1 MAMRFGGPGF
11 GKLGSKLALV
21 FLGAALLSG
30 CSWFDPDRWH
40 GQDPDAAR
48 HAADPYGVDP
58 QWSNPDTFSDYRN
71 RPNGGAP
78 SSILDTI
85 FSPGKPDASGGGGSG
100 IAVNSFLW
108 HASLDTVS
116 FMPLASADPFGGTII
131 TDWYSPPDSP
141 NERFKLNIFILGRD
155 LRADGVRARVFRQN
169 KAPDGQWADAPVDQ
183 ATGTELENAILTRAR
198 QIRMSTVAK

>member
-1 MAMRFGGPGF
+1 M
-11 GKLGSKLALV
+11 
-21 FLGAALLSG
+21 
-30 CSWFDPDRWH
+30 
-40 GQDPDAAR
+40 
-48 HAADPYGVDP
+48 Y
-58 QWSNPDTFSDYRN
+58 SDYRD

-78 SSILDTI
+78 SSMLDTI
-85 FSPGKPDASGGGGSG
+85 FAPGKPDASGGGGGSG

-169 KAPDGQWADAPVDQ
+169 RTPDGQWVDAPVDQ
-183 ATGTELENAILTRAR
+183 ATGTDLENAILTRAR

>member
-1 MAMRFGGPGF
+1 MAMRFSG
-11 GKLGSKLALV
+11 LGSKIALV
-21 FLGAALLSG
+21 FMGAVLLSG
-30 CSWFDPDRWH
+30 CSSWFDPDRWH

-48 HAADPYGVDP
+48 RAADPYGNDP
-58 QWSNPDTFSDYRN
+58 RWSNPDTYSDYRD

-78 SSILDTI
+78 SSLLDTI
-85 FSPGKPDASGGGGSG
+85 FSPGKGDTGGGGGSG

-169 KAPDGQWADAPVDQ
+169 KGPDGQWVDAPVDQ
-183 ATGTELENAILTRAR
+183 ATGTDLENAILTRAR